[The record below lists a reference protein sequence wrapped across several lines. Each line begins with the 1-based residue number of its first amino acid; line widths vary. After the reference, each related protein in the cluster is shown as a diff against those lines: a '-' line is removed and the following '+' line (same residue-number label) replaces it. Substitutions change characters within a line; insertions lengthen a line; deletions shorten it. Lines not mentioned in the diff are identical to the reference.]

1 MMKDGPNRIRSAAA
15 EAVVAKLNE
24 GASHEEISEAGIAA
38 ANAEYEAL
46 KREHAHNMDRI
57 VSGERPGADNPHAIL
72 LWSVALLVAIIVL
85 IGLLL

>member
-1 MMKDGPNRIRSAAA
+1 MSDGPNRIRQAAA

-46 KREHAHNMDRI
+46 KQEHAHRMDRI
-57 VSGERPGADNPHAIL
+57 VAGERPGADNALAIL
-72 LWSVALLVAIIVL
+72 FWSVLLLLLIVL